1 MGGSKSGRAG
11 RRVGQGLRTVLAQT
25 VADALEVDPEQVR
38 VELLDTDITTTGI
51 GSYASRST
59 VTAGSAVRMA
69 AMAAMAVIEQA
80 REVAAT
86 HLEIDPGDLEFRNGA
101 MEVQGDPE

>member
-25 VADALEVDPEQVR
+25 VAEALEVDPEQVR

-69 AMAAMAVIEQA
+69 AMAVIEQA